1 MAKTFTC
8 LGTYLLNFIK
18 TFFVVNNKTGCRF
31 LTVDA
36 YAAAIPFY
44 QKNGFVP
51 LNDDDKNAPTRLLY
65 FDLRDIADGLE

>member
-18 TFFVVNNKTGCRF
+18 SFFVVNNKTGCRF

-51 LNDDDKNAPTRLLY
+51 LNDDDKDSPTRLLY